1 MKNHTGLQLDPKPKD
16 RHFIVVRRVPPLPGE
31 PEWVV
36 AEDGHKAD
44 AVAVFFSQLDA
55 RAYADWR
62 EKAVADQK
70 GKA

>member
-1 MKNHTGLQLDPKPKD
+1 MKNHTVLQLDPKPRE

-55 RAYADWR
+55 KAYAEWR
-62 EKAVADQK
+62 DKAVAFLK
-70 GKA
+70 SES